1 MSEVQRR
8 GLPPGH
14 EDPRSEDPPSV
25 QDTLVREPLQD
36 RSRRTLERL
45 VAAAARLL
53 EEHGPDAVTVT
64 GVTREARTSVGA
76 FYARFSGKEEMVR
89 YLGERWLA
97 EALER
102 WRVVAAD
109 VGSGGRVELRQ
120 GLTTLAGLYLNGPAR
135 RLALLH
141 GQDDPSP
148 GRLRRF
154 EDQVAEALAAG
165 GLAAEEGSEAE
176 LSDPTR
182 FLRAVAVVAG
192 VRELGVRATEGRGPS
207 AGLGPGTLAEIMVG
221 LSRLSPGRH
230 EDGPA
235 EGPHA
240 GPDMPRREREPED
253 PWSWAQADGSEG
265 RVEGDLL
272 APEPED
278 APVSDETTQTSS
290 TPDSAL
296 LAVERGAESDTEGDV
311 EHDVETVSREVPS
324 EEVPEEETPEEDT
337 LEEETL
343 EEETPE
349 EETPEEETADEK
361 DPGDEADEEEP
372 DVFDVWG

>member
-1 MSEVQRR
+1 MTELQRGSPSPVQ
-8 GLPPGH
+8 GGVPP
-14 EDPRSEDPPSV
+14 EDPPSV

-64 GVTREARTSVGA
+64 GVAREARTSVGA

-102 WRVVAAD
+102 WRVVADA
-109 VGSGGRVELRQ
+109 VETGGRAELRH
-120 GLTTLAGLYLNGPAR
+120 GMTTLAGLYLNGPAR

-141 GQDDPSP
+141 GQDDPKPS
-148 GRLRRF
+148 RLRRF
-154 EDQVAEALAAG
+154 EDRVAEVLATG
-165 GLAAEEGSEAE
+165 GLVGEEGGEAD

-192 VRELGVRATEGRGPS
+192 VRELGVRATEGQGPS

-221 LSRLSPGRH
+221 PSRLYPGIPGDAP
-230 EDGPA
+230 E
-235 EGPHA
+235 EGV
-240 GPDMPRREREPED
+240 GTSEEEVREPED
-253 PWSWAQADGSEG
+253 
-265 RVEGDLL
+265 
-272 APEPED
+272 
-278 APVSDETTQTSS
+278 
-290 TPDSAL
+290 
-296 LAVERGAESDTEGDV
+296 
-311 EHDVETVSREVPS
+311 EV
-324 EEVPEEETPEEDT
+324 
-337 LEEETL
+337 
-343 EEETPE
+343 
-349 EETPEEETADEK
+349 
-361 DPGDEADEEEP
+361 GEEEP